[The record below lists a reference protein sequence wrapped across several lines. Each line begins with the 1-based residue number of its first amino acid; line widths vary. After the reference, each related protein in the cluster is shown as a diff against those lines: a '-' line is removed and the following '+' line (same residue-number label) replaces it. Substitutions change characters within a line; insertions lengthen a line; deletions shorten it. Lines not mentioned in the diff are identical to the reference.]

1 MDLPRLW
8 SQDMELLAELVAR
21 GFQGGG
27 AVGPVGPAGG
37 DGQHDGVEER
47 GLPEVL
53 EDVRVLVILN
63 AVANR
68 FETNAGSR
76 FGRGDRRGRIHK
88 DAVAGSRETAAV
100 EHIHVVPAAES
111 ISSGPIIGA
120 VVEDAGGPLRPIQEA
135 GLDALIDG

>member
-8 SQDMELLAELVAR
+8 SQDMELLAELGTR

-47 GLPEVL
+47 DLPEVL

-68 FETNAGSR
+68 FQANARGR

-100 EHIHVVPAAES
+100 EHVQVVPTAES
-111 ISSGPIIGA
+111 IP
-120 VVEDAGGPLRPIQEA
+120 GGQ
-135 GLDALIDG
+135 